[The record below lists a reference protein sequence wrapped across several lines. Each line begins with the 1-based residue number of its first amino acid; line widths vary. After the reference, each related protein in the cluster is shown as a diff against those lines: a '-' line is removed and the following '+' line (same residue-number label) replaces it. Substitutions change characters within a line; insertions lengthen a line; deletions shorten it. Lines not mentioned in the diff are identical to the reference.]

1 MKYVYPKLSDKDF
14 YIIRIGGLGLG
25 NMLFTYAKAVL
36 YARDHGARLIWP
48 TWVSIP
54 VGQILRRESNK
65 RFYHDLFQN
74 RIGAVSG
81 FQKLR
86 LLWTRKKDIVVM
98 EGMEGEFEPI
108 AGKENSEYLYRHF
121 QTILQERNRKAMEF
135 EPGNGICMHI
145 RLGDFTRGT
154 EADLKAGN
162 PNTSIPIEW
171 YINVIQQIRDAVSE
185 TLPVYIFSDGS
196 REELQDILALPGV
209 QQVTFGTAIGD
220 ILAMSKARLFVAS
233 GSTFSRWVRY
243 LGRMNTITY
252 PGQLKQHLLE
262 EDEPAFEIEA
272 EQIPEEYLDRLKK
285 QLQ

>member
-86 LLWTRKKDIVVM
+86 LLWTRKKDIAVM

-272 EQIPEEYLDRLKK
+272 EQIPEVYLDRLKK

>member
-14 YIIRIGGLGLG
+14 YLLRIGGLGLG

-36 YARDHGARLIWP
+36 YARDHDVKMIWP

-81 FQKLR
+81 IQKLW

-98 EGMEGEFEPI
+98 EGMEGEFEPL
-108 AGKENSEYLYRHF
+108 AGKENSRYLYQHF
-121 QTILQERNRKAMEF
+121 QTILQERNKKALEF

-145 RLGDFTRGT
+145 RLGDFIRGT

-171 YINVIQQIRDAVSE
+171 YIHVIGQIRAAVSE
-185 TLPVYIFSDGS
+185 KLPVYIFSDGS
-196 REELQDILALPGV
+196 REELQEILALPYV
-209 QQVTFGTAIGD
+209 QQITFGTAIGD
-220 ILAMSKARLFVAS
+220 ILAMSKAKLFVAS
-233 GSTFSRWVRY
+233 GSTFSGWVRY

-252 PGQLKQHLLE
+252 PGQLKQYLLE
-262 EDEPAFEIEA
+262 DDEPAFELEA
-272 EQIPEEYLDRLKK
+272 EEIPEIYLDRIRQALS
-285 QLQ
+285 

>member
-1 MKYVYPKLSDKDF
+1 
-14 YIIRIGGLGLG
+14 
-25 NMLFTYAKAVL
+25 MLFTYAKAVL

-86 LLWTRKKDIVVM
+86 LLWTRKKDIAVM

-196 REELQDILALPGV
+196 REELEDILALPGV

-252 PGQLKQHLLE
+252 PGQLKQYLLE

>member
-86 LLWTRKKDIVVM
+86 LLWTRKKDIAVM

-252 PGQLKQHLLE
+252 PGQLKQYLLE

-272 EQIPEEYLDRLKK
+272 EQIPEVYLDRLKK

>member
-86 LLWTRKKDIVVM
+86 LLWTRKKDIAVM

-171 YINVIQQIRDAVSE
+171 YIDVIQQIRDAVSE

-262 EDEPAFEIEA
+262 ENEPAFEIEA

>member
-1 MKYVYPKLSDKDF
+1 
-14 YIIRIGGLGLG
+14 
-25 NMLFTYAKAVL
+25 
-36 YARDHGARLIWP
+36 
-48 TWVSIP
+48 
-54 VGQILRRESNK
+54 
-65 RFYHDLFQN
+65 
-74 RIGAVSG
+74 
-81 FQKLR
+81 
-86 LLWTRKKDIVVM
+86 M

-171 YINVIQQIRDAVSE
+171 YINVIRQIRDAVSE

>member
-14 YIIRIGGLGLG
+14 YLLRIGGLGLG

-36 YARDHGARLIWP
+36 YARDHDIKMIWP

-81 FQKLR
+81 IQKLW

-98 EGMEGEFEPI
+98 EGMEGEFEPL
-108 AGKENSEYLYRHF
+108 AGKENSRYLYQHF
-121 QTILQERNRKAMEF
+121 QTILQERNKKALEF

-145 RLGDFTRGT
+145 RLGDFIRGT

-162 PNTSIPIEW
+162 PNTSIPIKW
-171 YINVIQQIRDAVSE
+171 YIHVIGQIRAAVSE
-185 TLPVYIFSDGS
+185 KLPVYIFSDGS
-196 REELQDILALPGV
+196 REELQEILALPYV
-209 QQVTFGTAIGD
+209 QQITFGTAIGD
-220 ILAMSKARLFVAS
+220 ILAMSKAKLFVAS
-233 GSTFSRWVRY
+233 GSTFSGWVRY

-252 PGQLKQHLLE
+252 PGQLKQYLLE
-262 EDEPAFEIEA
+262 DDEPAFELEA
-272 EQIPEEYLDRLKK
+272 EEIPEIYLDRIRQALS
-285 QLQ
+285 

>member
-162 PNTSIPIEW
+162 PNISIPIEW

-252 PGQLKQHLLE
+252 PGQLKQYLLE

>member
-14 YIIRIGGLGLG
+14 CCIRIGGLGLG

-36 YARDHGARLIWP
+36 YERDHDVKMIWP
-48 TWVSIP
+48 TWMSIP

-74 RIGAVSG
+74 NIGAVSG
-81 FQKLR
+81 IRKMW
-86 LLWTRKKDIVVM
+86 LLWTKRKDIVVM
-98 EGMEGEFEPI
+98 EGMEGEFEPL
-108 AGKENSEYLYRHF
+108 AGKENSQYLHHHF
-121 QTILQERNRKAMEF
+121 QTILQERNKKALEF

-154 EADLKAGN
+154 EADLKAGT
-162 PNTSIPIEW
+162 PNTSIPINW
-171 YINVIQQIRDAVSE
+171 YIHVIRQIRDAVAE
-185 TLPVYIFSDGS
+185 ELPVYIFSDGS
-196 REELQDILALPGV
+196 KEELQDILALPHV

-220 ILAMSKARLFVAS
+220 ILAMSKAKLFVAS

-252 PGQLKQHLLE
+252 PGQLKQKLLDTR
-262 EDEPAFEIEA
+262 EDAFEIEA
-272 EQIPEEYLDRLKK
+272 EQIPEEYLDKIKK
-285 QLQ
+285 TLE

>member
-36 YARDHGARLIWP
+36 YARGHGARLIWP

-162 PNTSIPIEW
+162 PNISIPIEW

-252 PGQLKQHLLE
+252 PGQLKQYLLE

-272 EQIPEEYLDRLKK
+272 EQIQEEYLDRLKK

>member
-1 MKYVYPKLSDKDF
+1 MNNCKRFSFVVIGKP
-14 YIIRIGGLGLG
+14 IIPILQRQTVIYR
-25 NMLFTYAKAVL
+25 NLFTFIHW
-36 YARDHGARLIWP
+36 D
-48 TWVSIP
+48 
-54 VGQILRRESNK
+54 
-65 RFYHDLFQN
+65 
-74 RIGAVSG
+74 
-81 FQKLR
+81 
-86 LLWTRKKDIVVM
+86 DI
-98 EGMEGEFEPI
+98 
-108 AGKENSEYLYRHF
+108 S
-121 QTILQERNRKAMEF
+121 
-135 EPGNGICMHI
+135 
-145 RLGDFTRGT
+145 
-154 EADLKAGN
+154 GN

-171 YINVIQQIRDAVSE
+171 YIDVIQQIRDAVSE

-252 PGQLKQHLLE
+252 PGQLKQYLLE

>member
-14 YIIRIGGLGLG
+14 YLIRIGGLGLG
-25 NMLFTYAKAVL
+25 NMLFTYARAVL
-36 YARDHGARLIWP
+36 YARDHDVKMIWP
-48 TWVSIP
+48 TWMSIP

-81 FQKLR
+81 LKKCW
-86 LLWTRKKDIVVM
+86 LLWTKKSDITVM
-98 EGMEGEFEPI
+98 EGMEGEFEPLG
-108 AGKENSEYLYRHF
+108 GKENSRYLYQHF
-121 QTILQERNRKAMEF
+121 QTILQDRNKKALQF
-135 EPGNGICMHI
+135 EPGKGICIHI

-171 YINVIQQIRDAVSE
+171 YIGIIRQIREAVSE

-196 REELQDILALPGV
+196 REELKDILALPGV

-220 ILAMSKARLFVAS
+220 ILAMSKAKLFVAS
-233 GSTFSRWVRY
+233 GSTFSGWVRY

-262 EDEPAFEIEA
+262 EDEAAFEIEV
-272 EQIPEEYLDRLKK
+272 EQIPQEYLSQLKQ
-285 QLQ
+285 QLG

>member
-171 YINVIQQIRDAVSE
+171 YIDVIQQIRDAVSE

-262 EDEPAFEIEA
+262 ENEPAFEIEA

>member
-171 YINVIQQIRDAVSE
+171 YIDVIQQIRDAVSE

-196 REELQDILALPGV
+196 REELEDILALPGV

-262 EDEPAFEIEA
+262 ENEPAFEIEA
-272 EQIPEEYLDRLKK
+272 EQIPEVYLDRLKK

>member
-86 LLWTRKKDIVVM
+86 LLWTRKKDIAVM

-262 EDEPAFEIEA
+262 ENEPAFEIEA
-272 EQIPEEYLDRLKK
+272 EQIPEVYLDRLKK

>member
-81 FQKLR
+81 LQKLW

-108 AGKENSEYLYRHF
+108 AGKENSEYLYSHF
-121 QTILQERNRKAMEF
+121 QTILQERNRKALEF

-171 YINVIQQIRDAVSE
+171 YIRIIRQIREAVSE

-252 PGQLKQHLLE
+252 PGQLKQYLLE

-285 QLQ
+285 QLL

>member
-14 YIIRIGGLGLG
+14 YIIRVGGLGLG

-54 VGQILRRESNK
+54 VGQIRRRESNK

-86 LLWTRKKDIVVM
+86 LLWTRKKDIAVM

-121 QTILQERNRKAMEF
+121 QTILQKRNRKAMEF

-196 REELQDILALPGV
+196 TEELQEILALPGV
-209 QQVTFGTAIGD
+209 EQVNFGTAIGD